1 MKITRSAP
9 KKPVAPKP
17 RPVVWVERRVVE
29 TEEPKP
35 EKKRKAKPAD
45 KE

>member
-1 MKITRSAP
+1 MKIVRSAP
-9 KKPVAPKP
+9 KKPVAPNP

-35 EKKRKAKPAD
+35 EKKRKTKSVD

>member
-1 MKITRSAP
+1 MKIARSAP
-9 KKPVAPKP
+9 KKPVAPKS

>member
-1 MKITRSAP
+1 MKIARSVP

-35 EKKRKAKPAD
+35 EKKRKAKTAE

>member
-1 MKITRSAP
+1 MKIVRSAP
-9 KKPVAPKP
+9 KKPEAPKS

-35 EKKRKAKPAD
+35 EKKRKTKSAD

>member
-1 MKITRSAP
+1 MKIARSAP

-29 TEEPKP
+29 TEGPKP
-35 EKKRKAKPAD
+35 EKKRKAKTAE